1 MFSSVSKSVS
11 RFAALTILASAPV
24 ALVAQVVPAVRGGS
38 RADTP
43 SKWDIFLGYS
53 YLSPHA
59 TVTRTSTFPVETGSY
74 DSVPVGEIASV
85 SYFFNRSV
93 GVQAEVGI
101 HEWGSQNSNPPG
113 QNGTLGDNDGFTT
126 VSGGLVLRHPSATF
140 TPFVHVA
147 GGEALVDGPVH
158 NPFTWGPNVTVGG
171 GLDYGLNRHLSIRI
185 IQADYEYMNIDFGAG
200 QGETVGINS
209 YRLSA
214 GIVFNAGLIRPPEQV
229 GLSCSASPVTIF
241 AGDPVTVTATTSG
254 LNPRLHTVYTWSGSG
269 VTGNETT
276 ATVATGSLAP
286 GSYTVKCGVK
296 EGKEGKEGVKAW
308 ESASASAIFTVKAF
322 EPPTVSCSASP
333 STIKPGETSAITTAG
348 VSPQNRPLTYS
359 YAATA
364 GTVEGNGASVTF
376 SSTGAPTGEVGITCT
391 VTDDKS
397 QTATSSTSVT
407 ILAPYVAPIPHSQ
420 ALGSVDFSKDKQR
433 PTRTD
438 NEAKAVLDGIAL
450 DLQRQPDAKLALVG
464 EANAKEQAKT
474 AKEAKFALKH
484 KHAKVV
490 DLAADRAVNVKD
502 YLVTEKGIDA
512 SRISVWTGTEDAQ
525 KVETYLVPAGA
536 NFAADVQGTTPVDET
551 VVKPAPHKK

>member
-1 MFSSVSKSVS
+1 MGCKKAPPITLSAV
-11 RFAALTILASAPV
+11 ASP
-24 ALVAQVVPAVRGGS
+24 PAVY
-38 RADTP
+38 P
-43 SKWDIFLGYS
+43 
-53 YLSPHA
+53 
-59 TVTRTSTFPVETGSY
+59 
-74 DSVPVGEIASV
+74 
-85 SYFFNRSV
+85 
-93 GVQAEVGI
+93 
-101 HEWGSQNSNPPG
+101 
-113 QNGTLGDNDGFTT
+113 
-126 VSGGLVLRHPSATF
+126 
-140 TPFVHVA
+140 
-147 GGEALVDGPVH
+147 
-158 NPFTWGPNVTVGG
+158 
-171 GLDYGLNRHLSIRI
+171 
-185 IQADYEYMNIDFGAG
+185 
-200 QGETVGINS
+200 
-209 YRLSA
+209 
-214 GIVFNAGLIRPPEQV
+214 
-229 GLSCSASPVTIF
+229 
-241 AGDPVTVTATTSG
+241 GDPVTVTATAGSVDTNTKNNVIYS
-254 LNPRLHTVYTWSGSG
+254 WSGTGVSG
-269 VTGNETT
+269 TGAT
-276 ATVATGSLAP
+276 ATVATAALTPGSYAAKVEVKEGKKGKEGLKP
-286 GSYTVKCGVK
+286 GQTADASASYTVKQ
-296 EGKEGKEGVKAW
+296 
-308 ESASASAIFTVKAF
+308 F
-322 EPPTVSCSASP
+322 EPPTISCSASP